1 MQSDMRSARRLLWLC
16 SPSTHDIASTIFDF
30 PQPFGPTMQVRPV
43 PLNVTDVRSQKLLN
57 PVISTFLSFSKVT
70 LSFSV
75 TYAPAP
81 TPKHGTPRRIEM
93 RVPLPRLG
101 ENFDKNC
108 GRTLSRA
115 HPPGATMAVRNENLS
130 EVGPDSKTH
139 SQLFRVAHPAMIY
152 SDRHQPLASG
162 TWLENSRPR
171 PWPFG

>member
-1 MQSDMRSARRLLWLC
+1 
-16 SPSTHDIASTIFDF
+16 
-30 PQPFGPTMQVRPV
+30 MQVNPV

-70 LSFSV
+70 LSFSMI
-75 TYAPAP
+75 YAPTPA
-81 TPKHGTPRRIEM
+81 PKHGTPRRIKM

-130 EVGPDSKTH
+130 EPEQDSKTQ
-139 SQLFRVAHPAMIY
+139 SQLFRP
-152 SDRHQPLASG
+152 
-162 TWLENSRPR
+162 
-171 PWPFG
+171 

>member
-1 MQSDMRSARRLLWLC
+1 MPLKMQSDMRSARRLLWLC

-30 PQPFGPTMQVRPV
+30 PQPFGPTMQVNPF
-43 PLNVTDVRSQKLLN
+43 PLNETDVLSQKLLN

-70 LSFSV
+70 LSFSM
-75 TYAPAP
+75 THAL
-81 TPKHGTPRRIEM
+81 TPMPKYGTLRRIEM

-130 EVGPDSKTH
+130 DAAPISKTH
-139 SQLFRVAHPAMIY
+139 SQLFRV
-152 SDRHQPLASG
+152 G
-162 TWLENSRPR
+162 
-171 PWPFG
+171 